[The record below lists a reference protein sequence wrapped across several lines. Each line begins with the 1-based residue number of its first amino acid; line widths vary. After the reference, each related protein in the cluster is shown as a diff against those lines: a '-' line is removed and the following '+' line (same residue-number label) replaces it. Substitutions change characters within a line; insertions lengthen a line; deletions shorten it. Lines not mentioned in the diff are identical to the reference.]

1 MIFLLKVPKF
11 HWDDR
16 FWRQLKDKKTTLY
29 NFNLV
34 ILFRICRQNC
44 FFFLGWLWIW
54 KLESFFKALS
64 LKLNQIRI
72 YELSQI
78 LELLAV
84 TRAVFVKLYTC
95 IADNCYGG
103 LCIPLCDS
111 TLNKLW
117 AIAEILG
124 TSKLD
129 IICIFFIWH
138 WLFVFSLGDIL
149 YDLLPFSFIISNFR
163 ELFV

>member
-16 FWRQLKDKKTTLY
+16 FWRQLKDKKKRYIISIWWYSLESVGRT
-29 NFNLV
+29 V
-34 ILFRICRQNC
+34 
-44 FFFLGWLWIW
+44 FFLGWLWIW

>member
-16 FWRQLKDKKTTLY
+16 FWRQLKDKKQRYIISIWWYSLESVGRT
-29 NFNLV
+29 V
-34 ILFRICRQNC
+34 
-44 FFFLGWLWIW
+44 FFLGWLWIW

>member
-11 HWDDR
+11 YWDDR
-16 FWRQLKDKKTTLY
+16 FWRQLKDKKKRYIISIWWYSLESVGRT
-29 NFNLV
+29 V
-34 ILFRICRQNC
+34 
-44 FFFLGWLWIW
+44 FFLGWLWIW

-138 WLFVFSLGDIL
+138 WLFVFSMEDIL